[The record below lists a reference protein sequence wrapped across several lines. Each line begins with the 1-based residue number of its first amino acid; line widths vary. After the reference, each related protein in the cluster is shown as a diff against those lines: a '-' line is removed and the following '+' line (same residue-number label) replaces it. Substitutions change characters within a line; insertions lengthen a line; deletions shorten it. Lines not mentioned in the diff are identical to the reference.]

1 MSVTALTLEVKVGE
15 SVLIDGRI
23 TMTLQEKSGQRAR
36 LRFLADEIVSIVKNA
51 GKAKSGSENAK
62 LGIAMV
68 A

>member
-1 MSVTALTLEVKVGE
+1 MSVTALTVELKIGE

-36 LRFLADEIVSIVKNA
+36 FRFLADEIVSIVKNA
-51 GKAKSGSENAK
+51 HKVRSGFEQAK
-62 LGIAMV
+62 LGIGVV